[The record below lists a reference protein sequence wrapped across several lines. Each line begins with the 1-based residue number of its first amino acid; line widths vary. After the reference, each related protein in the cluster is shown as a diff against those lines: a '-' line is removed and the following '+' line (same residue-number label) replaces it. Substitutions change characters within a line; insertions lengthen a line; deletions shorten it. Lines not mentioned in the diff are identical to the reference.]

1 LASNLNVVGANSPS
15 VSLEVI
21 STARG
26 TVGAADGGLD
36 GGACGAAAV
45 INSNESKTC
54 LAAAG
59 NGVGDILPEG
69 IVAKSTISIWGYL
82 SQFISLIKDIRLFS
96 PYLIKFLYVTTE

>member
-1 LASNLNVVGANSPS
+1 MVGATSPY

-21 STARG
+21 STVRG
-26 TVGAADGGLD
+26 TIGAADGGLD
-36 GGACGAAAV
+36 RGACGAAAV

-69 IVAKSTISIWGYL
+69 IVAKSTISIWGLPEPVY
-82 SQFISLIKDIRLFS
+82 
-96 PYLIKFLYVTTE
+96 

>member
-1 LASNLNVVGANSPS
+1 LASKSKVAGATPS

-21 STARG
+21 STVRG
-26 TVGAADGGLD
+26 SAGAADGGPD

-82 SQFISLIKDIRLFS
+82 SQFISLIKYNRLFS